1 MNHPISDT
9 RPYATVKS
17 KNHLRFLLDSYQNAE
32 DKAEKFSAQQALVHA
47 IDALLIRAQLLPLS
61 VALSLVKS
69 SKEYRILIDSLEQV
83 LLAKNQETQY
93 LVFPFILIASSQ
105 QAIKLNLSYPQE
117 KWNTLILDCLPRQWQ
132 SLTFAPHLLSA
143 EQLSHFTALNW
154 YQAKHD
160 PSILSVAKVDSWQ
173 INQKTQVLL
182 AFILGNIKQKGNVTV
197 PPSISNSNRMRL
209 MYFWINF
216 FSEKKI
222 NAFVNPLSP
231 MTPLTGLMHGAYVR
245 NKMAL
250 ELYAAEA
257 IYHLKLNHQPVAV
270 VIASRLGGSLEINFQ
285 SLVNPTLRFNYSWQL
300 LPADCLDQI
309 IDELCQLLDEC
320 KVDKQRLLKS
330 PLDYEEPIPTYEKAL
345 QQDGISR

>member
-1 MNHPISDT
+1 
-9 RPYATVKS
+9 
-17 KNHLRFLLDSYQNAE
+17 
-32 DKAEKFSAQQALVHA
+32 
-47 IDALLIRAQLLPLS
+47 
-61 VALSLVKS
+61 
-69 SKEYRILIDSLEQV
+69 
-83 LLAKNQETQY
+83 
-93 LVFPFILIASSQ
+93 
-105 QAIKLNLSYPQE
+105 
-117 KWNTLILDCLPRQWQ
+117 
-132 SLTFAPHLLSA
+132 
-143 EQLSHFTALNW
+143 
-154 YQAKHD
+154 
-160 PSILSVAKVDSWQ
+160 
-173 INQKTQVLL
+173 
-182 AFILGNIKQKGNVTV
+182 
-197 PPSISNSNRMRL
+197 